1 MCFAYLRQPLLHC
14 RPSGDRCPEP
24 RLLGE
29 QPPERVQAANLRAAT
44 FTHDALSFWEVRWH
58 AWWRGP
64 RCIRVLAGVGL
75 SWCNSGLPL
84 LHLDSPICAWIRE
97 PWPLMSHRG
106 THLPSRPLVAVPLD
120 VSSAGFAFR
129 FVSVVLSA
137 VVVPPL
143 YLFFLTPPL
152 DSVWPGLVH
161 QSMDRGARVF

>member
-1 MCFAYLRQPLLHC
+1 MEGLYEF
-14 RPSGDRCPEP
+14 S
-24 RLLGE
+24 
-29 QPPERVQAANLRAAT
+29 
-44 FTHDALSFWEVRWH
+44 LSKSQSKWPTPGFWEVRWC

-75 SWCNSGLPL
+75 SWCSSGLPL

-106 THLPSRPLVAVPLD
+106 THLPPRPLVAVPFD

-129 FVSVVLSA
+129 FVSAVLSA

-152 DSVWPGLVH
+152 DGVLPGLVH
-161 QSMDRGARVF
+161 QSMDRGARVFCFFCLLVA